1 MQRTRF
7 SKILQTDLTDI
18 PERIPGNHILQSH
31 GNSVSRGDLITQ
43 ENISTVPLPW
53 TITINKDT
61 FSSLCTVGNPGS
73 LPSLYGG
80 DYVSNSQ
87 MAVDSDGIYVSSY
100 GTDPGGDGHARY
112 HGPFF
117 YTFFPTQVGNPG
129 QYLYVKV
136 KDKTNN
142 LSQSNVIFP
151 VFIRVGFSFLISYY
165 YAFNPSSTKF
175 DVSFYNSTTNNY
187 NSRRTESFP
196 SNTMAVH
203 EFKFYH
209 YTNNTYKT
217 YLDGVIKRN
226 ENDPIALDTPQN
238 SLTCGIFQYFEGH
251 DYATPYFRL
260 QELIISTDPSYDP
273 QP

>member
-7 SKILQTDLTDI
+7 SKILQTDFPGSQDRL
-18 PERIPGNHILQSH
+18 PGNHILQSH

-43 ENISTVPLPW
+43 ENIMDQALWTV
-53 TITINKDT
+53 TINKDN
-61 FSSLCTVGNPGS
+61 FSQLCTVGNPGS

-87 MAVDSDGIYVSSY
+87 MAVDSNGIYVSSY
-100 GTDPGGDGHARY
+100 GTDPGGDHHARY

-136 KDKTNN
+136 KYKTDNFSYN
-142 LSQSNVIFP
+142 AIFP

-165 YAFNPSSTKF
+165 YQFDSSSTKL
-175 DVSFYNSTTNNY
+175 DVSFYNSTTNNFGA
-187 NSRRTESFP
+187 RRTESFP
-196 SNTMAVH
+196 PNTMAVH

-238 SLTCGIFQYFEGH
+238 SLTCGIFQYFEAGH
-251 DYATPYFRL
+251 DFDTPYFRL

>member
-80 DYVSNSQ
+80 SYVPNSQ

-100 GTDPGGDGHARY
+100 GTEQGGSQY

-136 KDKTNN
+136 KYKTDNFSYN
-142 LSQSNVIFP
+142 AIFP

-238 SLTCGIFQYFEGH
+238 SLTCGIFKYFEGH
-251 DYATPYFRL
+251 DYNTPYFRL
-260 QELIISTDPSYDP
+260 QELTISTDPSYDP